1 MAAFRVP
8 AALNR
13 PPWLGLLAVGHAVR
27 RRLTAEWNGAPPH
40 LLALGWPRPTGFA
53 AAPRDFRPVRSEI
66 GRALLRGG
74 FQFGEEAID
83 VGVGGDPWDRA
94 CPSRRFALELHR
106 GGWLRDLTA
115 AGEPGAR
122 EALRLMLQWQE
133 VFGGFNAFSWSPAAL
148 ERRVLNLAC
157 AAGPMLESASDADT
171 WTLAEI
177 LARQARHLAGLSEP
191 AERRAERAA
200 AAAIAGAALDGKAG
214 QGLLKRALPRLE
226 QALAETVLA
235 DGGHASRSPEA
246 GMELLFDLLTLDDA
260 LLQRGIE
267 PPAELSR
274 AIDRLTAGLR
284 FLTLADGRLACFQG
298 GETSDAARVRAARAH
313 DDPDQATPPVRLPH
327 TGYQKLSGGGLEVI
341 MDVGAP
347 AQGPF
352 AVTACAQPLAMEIVC
367 GRDRLVTNTGWSPR
381 APAALAA
388 LRLTDA
394 ASTVSF
400 GRSSAGRPINGLAA
414 RELGPRLIGG
424 AVQVMVRREEAPNG
438 LWLEAGHDGF
448 VAEFGLIHERRLYL
462 DAKAGELR
470 GEDRFIPQPNAQAR
484 LAPYTLHFHLDPD
497 ATAVVARD
505 HRSVLLRGP
514 SEKGWWLR
522 NDALD
527 VRVEP
532 SVHLRDGRQRPAQQ
546 VVLTGHLHADK
557 GGKVRWKL
565 TAAEP

>member
-1 MAAFRVP
+1 MAPVRLP

-13 PPWLGLLAVGHAVR
+13 PPWLAVLAAGHAVR
-27 RRLTAEWNGAPPH
+27 RRLTAEWNGMPLH
-40 LLALGWPRPTGFA
+40 LMAIAWPRPTGFA
-53 AAPRDFRPVRSEI
+53 AAPRDFRPVRPEV
-66 GRALLRGG
+66 GRSLLRGG
-74 FQFGEEAID
+74 FLFGEEAMD

-94 CPSRRFALELHR
+94 CPSHRFARELHR
-106 GGWLRDLTA
+106 AGWLRDLVA

-122 EALRLMLQWQE
+122 EALRLMLLWQE
-133 VFGGFNAFSWSPAAL
+133 VFGGWNAFSWSAAVL
-148 ERRVLNLAC
+148 ERRVFNLAC
-157 AAGPMLESASDADT
+157 AAGPMLEAASDSET
-171 WTLAEI
+171 WSLAEI
-177 LARQARHLAGLSEP
+177 LARQGRHLAGLSEP

-200 AAAIAGAALDGKAG
+200 AAAIAGAALDGAAG

-226 QALAETVLA
+226 RALPETVLA

-260 LLQRGIE
+260 LLQRGAE

-274 AIDRLTAGLR
+274 AIDRLTSGLR
-284 FLTLADGRLACFQG
+284 FFTLADGRLACFQG

-313 DDPDQATPPVRLPH
+313 DDDQATAPVRLPH
-327 TGYQKLSGGGLEVI
+327 AGYQKLAGGGLEVV
-341 MDVGAP
+341 MEVGAP

-352 AVTACAQPLAMEIVC
+352 AVSACAQPLALEIVC
-367 GRDRLVTNTGWSPR
+367 GRDRLVTNSGWSPR
-381 APAALAA
+381 ASASMAA

-400 GRSSAGRPINGLAA
+400 GRSSAGRPLGGLAA

-424 AVQVMVRREEAPNG
+424 AANVTARREEAPGG
-438 LWLEAGHDGF
+438 LWLETSHDGF
-448 VAEFGLIHERRLYL
+448 AAEFGLVHERRLYL
-462 DAKAGELR
+462 DLKAGELR
-470 GEDRFIPQPNAQAR
+470 GEDRFVPQPNAQAR
-484 LAPYTLHFHLDPD
+484 LIPYTLHFHLDPD